1 MEGAQDNEARDPG
14 WQKQQ
19 NTAPRAR
26 MMHPAVH
33 VYCCVKLS
41 EGVGGSVI
49 VYTTKA
55 RLPPPAEDHKTQK
68 RANLGEFIVQ
78 NL

>member
-1 MEGAQDNEARDPG
+1 
-14 WQKQQ
+14 
-19 NTAPRAR
+19 

-41 EGVGGSVI
+41 EGVGGSVV

-68 RANLGEFIVQ
+68 RANLGELIFQ